1 MELEQL
7 RIFVA
12 VAEAG
17 SFSAAARG
25 LFVSHSTTSRAV
37 SALER
42 ELGAELLSR
51 QGKTVV
57 PTPAGEELLRRA
69 KTLLQQAEETKAAV
83 AAYQKQE
90 NRGENETP

>member
-7 RIFVA
+7 RIFAA

-17 SFSAAARG
+17 SFSAAARS

-42 ELGAELLSR
+42 ELGVLLLSR
-51 QGKTVV
+51 QGKTVA

-69 KTLLQQAEETKAAV
+69 RALLQQAEEAKAAV
-83 AAYQKQE
+83 AAYQNRE
-90 NRGENETP
+90 NRGENEAP

>member
-7 RIFVA
+7 RLFAA
-12 VAEAG
+12 VAEAK
-17 SFSAAARG
+17 SFSAAARS

-42 ELGAELLSR
+42 ELGVELLSR
-51 QGKTVV
+51 QGRTVT

-69 KTLLQQAEETKAAV
+69 KALLGAAEEAKAAV
-83 AAYQKQE
+83 TAFQNRE